1 MFVAK
6 LELCLLALIDSGDPL
21 GHCHVHDEQLSI
33 YLASGQCIQAKCM
46 GEGAHWGIVLLG
58 RKGRGDQV
66 SLERVEGDGANDG
79 KRLKHFST
87 LGCCDAC
94 WLMTNGTDGV
104 HGPQKVWQAK
114 ERDPI
119 KFAIGQER
127 WGQLGKE
134 GADALWEI
142 IWDWFWHRWEGFN
155 IRIDGGLIGR
165 HQAAILRPT
174 NLSEI
179 LENTGILLSDGLVE
193 DMRINVRKGCYI
205 IWGWQQIDRY

>member
-1 MFVAK
+1 MHTS
-6 LELCLLALIDSGDPL
+6 E
-21 GHCHVHDEQLSI
+21 VHGRGGRIEES
-33 YLASGQCIQAKCM
+33 CC
-46 GEGAHWGIVLLG
+46 WGG
-58 RKGRGDQV
+58 RRRKGRWDQV

-94 WLMTNGTDGV
+94 WLMTNGRLHRRV

-179 LENTGILLSDGLVE
+179 LENTGIPLSDGLVE

-205 IWGWQQIDRY
+205 IWGWHQKDRY